1 MEQQIKCDTSLS
13 SADKPF
19 GTEHI
24 ALPLGSTQWSSTW
37 RAKQPLRL
45 QPFSRFTVPRS
56 PSGCAIGN
64 STEWTER
71 WRDIDL
77 VAHRPCPIVRS
88 KNLPTSWIAGL
99 WRMDSPRAYGR
110 ALWSQELLKRS
121 FLSLT
126 IRLMSPASFTRLDSP
141 SSAPRRRWLKLIR
154 TSSPAGFAM
163 NIPALKKNQQP
174 R

>member
-37 RAKQPLRL
+37 RAKQPRRL

-88 KNLPTSWIAGL
+88 KNLPTSWTAGL

-110 ALWSQELLKRS
+110 VLWSQELLKMN

-141 SSAPRRRWLKLIR
+141 SSAPRRRSEYVNDFETPLVRIY
-154 TSSPAGFAM
+154 T
-163 NIPALKKNQQP
+163 
-174 R
+174 